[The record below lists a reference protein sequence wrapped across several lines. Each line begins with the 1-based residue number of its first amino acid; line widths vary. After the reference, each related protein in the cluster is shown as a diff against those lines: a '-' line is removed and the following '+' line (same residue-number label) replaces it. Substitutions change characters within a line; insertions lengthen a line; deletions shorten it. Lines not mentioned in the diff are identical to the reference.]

1 MRIQRLN
8 SDSSWL
14 ISTAQGHLVLDPW
27 FQGVQKNGPAW
38 FNTQWLPHY
47 SPGYEALP
55 PDFSVF
61 VAFPFSDHFHLDT
74 LNRLKS
80 KGAEV
85 VVGFKGPTDFPNQMR
100 EKGNIGPFNCEKV
113 GRHFLH
119 SGWII
124 EAEEKR
130 LFYSPHGFHAKNS
143 RIPNNIDV
151 WISALGGYKLPFW
164 LGGEIAL
171 GFKYQQQTLEKVK
184 PKYYTRTHDIQKP
197 GTGLVSRF
205 GKSEQPSDHQ
215 LSKLH
220 ADPRFISLSA
230 GEYFQIP

>member
-1 MRIQRLN
+1 
-8 SDSSWL
+8 
-14 ISTAQGHLVLDPW
+14 
-27 FQGVQKNGPAW
+27 
-38 FNTQWLPHY
+38 
-47 SPGYEALP
+47 
-55 PDFSVF
+55 
-61 VAFPFSDHFHLDT
+61 
-74 LNRLKS
+74 
-80 KGAEV
+80 
-85 VVGFKGPTDFPNQMR
+85 
-100 EKGNIGPFNCEKV
+100 V

-130 LFYSPHGFHAKNS
+130 LFYSPHGFQAKNS

-220 ADPRFISLSA
+220 TDPRFISLSA